1 MQDKIQEVMTEVFNP
16 IAARDRVYEIDETM
30 KALHKERNQ
39 LIEKLGMEGFKLVE
53 KQQKNPEPNDW
64 RCGDIVTCV
73 QGCSFFNVGDEYMVV
88 ANGINR
94 DGNVIIRDRFGAPVH
109 RKPSYFRWKRRPAK

>member
-1 MQDKIQEVMTEVFNP
+1 
-16 IAARDRVYEIDETM
+16 M

-53 KQQKNPEPNDW
+53 KQQKNPEPNEW

-73 QGCSFFNVGDEYMVV
+73 QVTSFFNVGDEYLVV
-88 ANGINR
+88 ADGTNSNGK
-94 DGNVIIRDRFGAPVH
+94 VKIRDRVGDLVYRDPAH
-109 RKPSYFRWKRRPAK
+109 FRWKRRPAK

>member
-1 MQDKIQEVMTEVFNP
+1 MSEAFNP
-16 IAARDRVYEIDETM
+16 IAARDRVYEIDETL

-64 RCGDIVTCV
+64 RSGDIVTCV
-73 QGCSFFNVGDEYMVV
+73 QVTSFFNVGDEYMVV
-88 ANGINR
+88 ANGTNR
-94 DGNVIIRDRFGAPVH
+94 DGKVKIRDRVGDLVY
-109 RKPSYFRWKRRPAK
+109 RDPSHFRWVRRPTN